1 MAHVP
6 NARVLTALEDWRAE
20 IEDDRLLLP
29 ETTSTYAGPRR
40 IPKKLRGLVESVGL
54 PVIGLG
60 SCRLV
65 FEMDDMGQRL
75 ALKVGF
81 TQMGL
86 YANQHEFE
94 ISQDLEKE
102 MCATVYAMD
111 DAGLWLIQ
119 RFVAIPRHLPFRQ
132 FCDLKSWIKEHGYI
146 HWDAVRKNF
155 GLLPDGRLVMVDL
168 ESLWPMDKDLE
179 SFANE
184 PSRYLY

>member
-1 MAHVP
+1 
-6 NARVLTALEDWRAE
+6 
-20 IEDDRLLLP
+20 
-29 ETTSTYAGPRR
+29 
-40 IPKKLRGLVESVGL
+40 
-54 PVIGLG
+54 
-60 SCRLV
+60 
-65 FEMDDMGQRL
+65 MDQRL

-94 ISQDLEKE
+94 ISQALENE

-111 DAGLWLIQ
+111 DGALWLVQ
-119 RFVAIPRHLPFRQ
+119 RLVAIPRHLPFRQ

-146 HWDAVRKNF
+146 HWDAFRKNF

-168 ESLWPMDKDLE
+168 EGLWPTGKDLE
-179 SFANE
+179 SFADE